1 MWYISV
7 LFRQDHWSLGSLVL
21 HCTGACNEVW
31 TMQNVDIKC
40 LSWVRPPAPVTRR
53 HTSVNHTRTNL
64 SPAPPPCTWTI
75 QLGWLSISLCPGKY
89 RNFWWFHLRHVII
102 CHNASKQLKCLL
114 EHQQSEIIIRFSNKL
129 GLRFIYV
136 DISKQGISILWV
148 NLYSDIIWSMQII
161 SLLWVD
167 LSCGCVGCL
176 HVSLSK

>member
-1 MWYISV
+1 MTADWTQDLISDSNTFYPTHGWRV
-7 LFRQDHWSLGSLVL
+7 HTDTRYVDTRYSSSVWSPTCDTQVSSSDIFRIIA
-21 HCTGACNEVW
+21 TACNEVW

-129 GLRFIYV
+129 GLGFMNI
-136 DISKQGISILWV
+136 
-148 NLYSDIIWSMQII
+148 
-161 SLLWVD
+161 
-167 LSCGCVGCL
+167 
-176 HVSLSK
+176 